1 MSEQNPVKSCYMLYC
16 EEWRGELHRLV
27 QANVLPFAQLV
38 LKLLTTIRKSLHL
51 RNRAVTGLLVAPEG
65 GVGVVTMSEKKKKRK
80 KKYSFIYIYKKI
92 RTFKT
97 MAYVFFFQKNPHR
110 PTLPSILTC

>member
-27 QANVLPFAQLV
+27 QANVLLFAQLV

-65 GVGVVTMSEKKKKRK
+65 GVGFCYYVWEKKEKKKKIL
-80 KKYSFIYIYKKI
+80 IYIYI
-92 RTFKT
+92 
-97 MAYVFFFQKNPHR
+97 
-110 PTLPSILTC
+110 